1 MVELLSSPGPGDRGS
16 SELLLEE
23 DEIIVIV
30 DDSPVVT
37 NTLQTYLNNQ
47 DLRSA
52 SAGSKSAL
60 LHMLQTR
67 NVAVVLLDMSLPAD
81 NGYEVISELT
91 RSYPDLGII
100 MVTSHTDLQIA
111 LDCLRRGADDYLTKP
126 VNIEQFYHTVAQTL
140 KKRRLARD
148 NRLFQQELEATTLR
162 TQFLHH
168 LNLKMNSAYLDV
180 MELEN
185 VLHTILIGITSD
197 EGLRFN
203 RAFLALFD
211 EGESMLRGRLAIGP
225 DSYEDAAVVWNEI
238 KQKKL
243 NLLDHFRSI
252 TSDVRRNDVIVNK
265 IVRSLAVPASQTQHP
280 FIYACRNRTPLLIS
294 RGESV
299 VEIPPELITTLGE
312 DTFVIVPLY
321 SAGKAL
327 GVIIADNHITR
338 QPIQKT
344 DIEALEIFAGQAS
357 IAIIHSHLYT
367 GMQAKIDELELVTH
381 ELEKSKDLLVEAERY
396 SALGHMSARL
406 FHALRNPIAAIGAT
420 ARLMSKRIS
429 TQKEKQFLK
438 ILTKESAKLEATL
451 NDLFSFVNPGEVHK
465 TLQPLFPLLRRSVM
479 IFYGSMKKKN
489 INYVID
495 AQGEDPLIEIDAEKI
510 RQVFLHL
517 IRNCMEAMTHG
528 GTLSVKV
535 EILADTVSV
544 IISDTGSGISESDLT
559 RVTDPF
565 YTTKTYGTGM
575 GLTLVKQ
582 ILSQHNA
589 SFSLFPNDVHGTS
602 ATIIFPKP
610 NIS

>member
-1 MVELLSSPGPGDRGS
+1 MVELLSSPDPVGRGS
-16 SELLLEE
+16 SDLLLED

-30 DDSPVVT
+30 DDSSEET
-37 NTLQTYLNNQ
+37 NLIQTYLNDQN
-47 DLRSA
+47 LRSA
-52 SAGSKSAL
+52 SAGSKTEL

-67 NVAVVLLDMSLPAD
+67 NVAVVLLDMSLPEH
-81 NGYEVISELT
+81 NGYEVISELA
-91 RSYPDLGII
+91 RSYPDMGII
-100 MVTSHTDLQIA
+100 MVTGITNLQIA
-111 LDCLRRGADDYLTKP
+111 LDCIRHGADDYLTKP
-126 VNIEQFYHTVAQTL
+126 VNIKQFHHTVLQTL
-140 KKRRLARD
+140 RKRRLARD

-211 EGESMLRGRLAIGP
+211 EDEAMLRGRLAVGP
-225 DSYEDAAVVWNEI
+225 DSREDAAVVWSEI

-252 TSDVRRNDVIVNK
+252 TSEAKQKNVIVNK
-265 IVRSLAVPASQTQHP
+265 IVRSLAVPASDIQHP
-280 FIYACRNRTPLLIS
+280 FIYSCRNRTPLLVS

-299 VEIPPELITTLGE
+299 VEIPQELIATLGD
-312 DTFVIVPLY
+312 DTFAIIPLY
-321 SAGKAL
+321 SASRAL
-327 GVIIADNHITR
+327 GVIIADNYITR
-338 QPIQKT
+338 QPIQET

-357 IAIIHSHLYT
+357 IAIIHSRLYT
-367 GMQAKIDELELVTH
+367 GMQAKIDELELVTQ

-396 SALGHMSARL
+396 SAIGHMSAQL
-406 FHALRNPIAAIGAT
+406 VHALRNPIAAIGST
-420 ARLMSKRIS
+420 SRLLSKRVA
-429 TQKEKQFLK
+429 TQKGKKFLK

-451 NDLFSFVNPGEVHK
+451 TDLFSFVNPGEMHK
-465 TLQPLFPLLRRSVM
+465 SMQPLFPLLRRSVM
-479 IFYGSMKKKN
+479 IFYGSMKKNDIK
-489 INYVID
+489 YVID
-495 AQGEDPLIEIDAEKI
+495 LPEEDPTIEIDTEKI

-517 IRNCMEAMTHG
+517 IRNCLEAMTHG

-535 EILADTVSV
+535 EILPDTVSV
-544 IISDTGSGISESDLT
+544 IISDTGSGIAKSDLA

-589 SFSLFPNDVHGTS
+589 TFSLFPNDVHGTS
-602 ATIIFPKP
+602 ATIIFPRP